1 MKKKVPNY
9 IRDFCTTI
17 SDQEPIIIP
26 LRPLTGKPLND
37 CFAIV
42 PEYISVRGGKQRYGW
57 CIHVWKDVLVEADF
71 HCVWE
76 SPEDMLVDLTPKVEK
91 GDAIIFLPDTTI
103 TYNGV
108 QIENKRKLLTSD
120 INVKTFIGLQE
131 EKFRRLNQGDLA
143 TKYGKLGIDDLGVE
157 FIDLEHRMLAVYSKI
172 VKRFGDHRT
181 LAT

>member
-1 MKKKVPNY
+1 
-9 IRDFCTTI
+9 
-17 SDQEPIIIP
+17 
-26 LRPLTGKPLND
+26 
-37 CFAIV
+37 
-42 PEYISVRGGKQRYGW
+42 
-57 CIHVWKDVLVEADF
+57 
-71 HCVWE
+71 
-76 SPEDMLVDLTPKVEK
+76 MLVDLTPKVEK